1 VVPRSNEFRVP
12 YFDLASWFSRK
23 RQDFQIPAFRYV
35 AVLMGLFALYYT
47 RELDRYG
54 NALLGE
60 EKKANATV
68 Q

>member
-1 VVPRSNEFRVP
+1 
-12 YFDLASWFSRK
+12 
-23 RQDFQIPAFRYV
+23 
-35 AVLMGLFALYYT
+35 MGLFALYYYT

-68 Q
+68 R